1 MEWLDLSTAA
11 LLQGAIVTFGFAMQR
26 QKKNVAFA
34 LLHPSFC
41 ITAVQALLC
50 SMTKML
56 SRKAAVKYHRTGKST
71 IRPIRPAGA
80 IYNAKPESRE
90 AAWKSV
96 R

>member
-1 MEWLDLSTAA
+1 VEWLDLSTAA
-11 LLQGAIVTFGFAMQR
+11 LLQGAIVVTFGFAMQR

-71 IRPIRPAGA
+71 IQAR
-80 IYNAKPESRE
+80 NAST
-90 AAWKSV
+90 
-96 R
+96 